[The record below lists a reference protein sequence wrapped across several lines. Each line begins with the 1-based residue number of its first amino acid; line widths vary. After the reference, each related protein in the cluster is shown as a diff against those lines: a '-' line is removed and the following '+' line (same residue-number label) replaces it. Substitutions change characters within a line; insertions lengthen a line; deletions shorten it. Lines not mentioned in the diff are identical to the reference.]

1 MLWEMT
7 YTLSQDDHISRK
19 GYNSAEIYKTSSVK
33 TLMQSLHS
41 KQNSKPINE
50 KGLSFSTLTP
60 KQPETFKLRSL
71 TLR

>member
-7 YTLSQDDHISRK
+7 YTLSQDDHISIK
-19 GYNSAEIYKTSSVK
+19 GYNSAEIYKTSIVK

-41 KQNSKPINE
+41 KQNSKPIN
-50 KGLSFSTLTP
+50 KKVLSFSTLTP

-71 TLR
+71 SN